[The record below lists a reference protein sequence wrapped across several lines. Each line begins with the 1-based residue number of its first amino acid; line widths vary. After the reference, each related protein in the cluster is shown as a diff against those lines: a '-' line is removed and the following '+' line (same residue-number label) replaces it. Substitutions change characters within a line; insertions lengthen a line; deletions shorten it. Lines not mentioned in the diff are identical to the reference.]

1 MEENAIN
8 EKPFEQ
14 NQSMNR
20 QMAAAMPQNQEDVS
34 EVKQEVT
41 ELKEKIASKELE
53 EKVKSQLTWTLSSF
67 FIGGAGIFTALIIKR
82 TIGES
87 ASMAELAVGGV
98 SDMLSTIIK
107 AGWIIGITGIIVGLV
122 LLAMF
127 INTYIKYKKGL
138 KTVRQSKQLQQHPSN
153 QQQKQ
158 SPQQGQAC
166 HNNKTQ

>member
-1 MEENAIN
+1 MEESAIN

-20 QMAAAMPQNQEDVS
+20 QMTAAMPKHQEGVS
-34 EVKQEVT
+34 EVKQEVA
-41 ELKEKIASKELE
+41 ELKEKMASKELE

-122 LLAMF
+122 LLVIF
-127 INTYIKYKKGL
+127 INTYIKYKKGPQGSQAEQ
-138 KTVRQSKQLQQHPSN
+138 TASAA
-153 QQQKQ
+153 
-158 SPQQGQAC
+158 PQQSAA
-166 HNNKTQ
+166 KTEPEAGPGMPI